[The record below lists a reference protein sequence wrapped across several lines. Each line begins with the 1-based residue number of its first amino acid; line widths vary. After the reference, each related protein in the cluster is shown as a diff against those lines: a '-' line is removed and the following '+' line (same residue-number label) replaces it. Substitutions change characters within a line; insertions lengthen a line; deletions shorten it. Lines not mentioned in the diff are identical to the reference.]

1 MGKNVLVAFYA
12 QYISIWYHISWY
24 KCNLKMNINF
34 ILMHKGRTTCY
45 SHNITAII
53 N

>member
-1 MGKNVLVAFYA
+1 
-12 QYISIWYHISWY
+12 
-24 KCNLKMNINF
+24 MNIHF